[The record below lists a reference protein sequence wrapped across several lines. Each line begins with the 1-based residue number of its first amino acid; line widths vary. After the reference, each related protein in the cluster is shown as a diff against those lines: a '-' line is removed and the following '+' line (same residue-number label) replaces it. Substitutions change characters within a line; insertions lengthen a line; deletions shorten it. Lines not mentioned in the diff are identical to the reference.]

1 MNRIQAD
8 RASGGGPSANGKPKQ
23 ADKAAGDVKSVDS
36 TSSASEHDNLNVA
49 EALDQMHDKFAQL
62 REQLAGVIVGQQ
74 EVSEQL
80 LIGLLCR
87 GHCILQGMP
96 GLAKTMLVSTLSS
109 LIDLSFRRVQFTPD
123 LMPGDITGTEVLEE
137 DHTTGKRVFRF
148 VEGPIFGNVL
158 LADEINRTPPK
169 TQSALLE
176 AMQERQLTICGKTY
190 DLPDPFFVLATQNP
204 VETEGT
210 YPLPEAQLDR
220 FLLKIHVQYPSRE
233 DELEIARRQTTD
245 YRFETRQVLDAE
257 QMLLMQ
263 RLVREVIV
271 SEHVY
276 AAALDLVRSTRPD
289 EGMMDGELQ
298 SLVQWGAGPRATI
311 ALLMAAKARALLNH
325 RCHAT
330 TGDLV
335 AVAHPVLRHRIILT
349 FNAEAAGIDADS
361 ILTKIVRSTG
371 SLKASGVEEGPAE

>member
-1 MNRIQAD
+1 MNRLEPTPAP
-8 RASGGGPSANGKPKQ
+8 ASHAAANGQ
-23 ADKAAGDVKSVDS
+23 VAAPAEPPVDVATAVDRL
-36 TSSASEHDNLNVA
+36 H
-49 EALDQMHDKFAQL
+49 DQMGQL
-62 REQLAGVIVGQQ
+62 KEQLGGIIVGQSD
-74 EVSEQL
+74 VTEQL

-96 GLAKTMLVSTLSS
+96 GLAKTMLVSTMAS

-137 DHTTGKRVFRF
+137 DHTTGKRIFRF
-148 VEGPIFGNVL
+148 VEGPLFGNVI

-176 AMQERQLTICGKTY
+176 AMQERQLTVCGQTY
-190 DLPDPFFVLATQNP
+190 KLPDPFFVLATQTP

-220 FLLKIHVQYPSRE
+220 FLLKIHVHYPDRQE
-233 DELEIARRQTTD
+233 ELEIARRQTTD
-245 YRFETRQVLDAE
+245 YDFETRTVLDVDDIH
-257 QMLLMQ
+257 QMQ
-263 RLVREVIV
+263 SLVRSVVV
-271 SEHVY
+271 SDPVY
-276 AAALDLVRSTRPD
+276 EAALDLVRGTRPE
-289 EGMMDGELQ
+289 EGALSADLQ
-298 SLVQWGAGPRATI
+298 NMVQWGAGPRATI

-330 TGDLV
+330 TGDLA

-349 FNAEAAGIDADS
+349 FNAEAAGVDADS
-361 ILTKIVRSTG
+361 VLTRIIAETA
-371 SLKASGVEEGPAE
+371 SLKGASKEVPT

>member
-1 MNRIQAD
+1 MNRLETTPKPSGQAAENGRIRSTDDKPVDVAAAVD
-8 RASGGGPSANGKPKQ
+8 RMHEQ
-23 ADKAAGDVKSVDS
+23 F
-36 TSSASEHDNLNVA
+36 NL
-49 EALDQMHDKFAQL
+49 LRQQL
-62 REQLAGVIVGQQ
+62 GGVIVGQS

-80 LIGLLCR
+80 LIALLCR

-96 GLAKTMLVSTLSS
+96 GLAKTMLVSTLAS

-137 DHTTGKRVFRF
+137 DHTTGKRIFRF
-148 VEGPIFGNVL
+148 VEGPLFGNVI

-176 AMQERQLTICGKTY
+176 AMQERQLTVCGKTY
-190 DLPDPFFVLATQNP
+190 QLPDPFFVLATQNP

-220 FLLKIHVQYPSRE
+220 FLLKIHVQYPDRNE
-233 DELEIARRQTTD
+233 ELEIARRQTTD
-245 YRFETRQVLDAE
+245 YDFETQTVLDVE
-257 QMLLMQ
+257 DIHEMQ
-263 RLVREVIV
+263 SLVRSVVV
-271 SEHVY
+271 SDHVY
-276 AAALDLVRSTRPD
+276 AAALDLVRGTRPE
-289 EGMMDGELQ
+289 EGMMSAELQ
-298 SLVQWGAGPRATI
+298 NMVQWGAGPRATI

-330 TGDLV
+330 TADLA

-349 FNAEAAGIDADS
+349 FNAEAAGVDADS
-361 ILTKIVRSTG
+361 VLTRIIDQTD
-371 SLKASGVEEGPAE
+371 SLKSQGKEVKA